1 MMKTTIPVMP
11 EETVIKPNENQPSI
25 EPRLIFS
32 NESEQVYAFDK
43 PEHHYVRI
51 LLSESQEVVE
61 HTCTCGETW
70 CSHQNTAL
78 ALMRSQPAEVEGD
91 EEDEFDEDAVAR
103 ILERMQTLDMGQ
115 LLTLLFDTIAQHP
128 ELIEF
133 FQNVLPPIDDEDEE
147 EPLFS

>member
-1 MMKTTIPVMP
+1 MKTTIPVMP
-11 EETVIKPNENQPSI
+11 EETAIQPNEIQQAP

-32 NESEQVYAFDK
+32 NESERVYAFDK

-51 LLSESQEVVE
+51 LLSENQEIVE

-70 CSHQNTAL
+70 CSHQNIAL
-78 ALMRSQPAEVEGD
+78 ALVRSQPETDESED
-91 EEDEFDEDAVAR
+91 EEEFDEEAVAR
-103 ILERMQTLDMGQ
+103 ILERMQSLDMGQ

-133 FQNVLPPIDDEDEE
+133 FQNVLPPVDDDDEE

>member
-1 MMKTTIPVMP
+1 MKATLKVMP
-11 EETVIKPNENQPSI
+11 EETAITTNELKSLP

-32 NESEQVYAFDK
+32 NESERVYAFDK

-51 LLSESQEVVE
+51 LLSESGEIVE
-61 HTCTCGETW
+61 HTCTCGDPW
-70 CSHQNTAL
+70 CSHQKTAL
-78 ALMRSQPAEVEGD
+78 TLMRSQPDPLE
-91 EEDEFDEDAVAR
+91 EEDEEEFDEEAVAR

-133 FQNVLPPIDDEDEE
+133 FQNVLPPAEDDDDE

>member
-1 MMKTTIPVMP
+1 MKTTIPVLP
-11 EETVIKPNENQPSI
+11 EETAIQPNEILVSP

-32 NESEQVYAFDK
+32 NESERVYAFDK
-43 PEHHYVRI
+43 PEHQYVRI
-51 LLSESQEVVE
+51 LLSESQEIVE

-78 ALMRSQPAEVEGD
+78 ALMRSQPEDAESED
-91 EEDEFDEDAVAR
+91 EEEFDEDAVAR

-133 FQNVLPPIDDEDEE
+133 FQNVLPPIDDEDDEE
-147 EPLFS
+147 LLFS

>member
-1 MMKTTIPVMP
+1 MKTTIPVML
-11 EETVIKPNENQPSI
+11 EETTISQNELQTPP

-32 NESEQVYAFDK
+32 NESERVYAFDK

-51 LLSESQEVVE
+51 LLSESQEIVE
-61 HTCTCGETW
+61 HTCTCGDAW
-70 CSHQNTAL
+70 CSHQKTAL
-78 ALMRSQPAEVEGD
+78 QLMRSQPENTES
-91 EEDEFDEDAVAR
+91 EEDEEFDEEAVAR
-103 ILERMQTLDMGQ
+103 ILERMQSLDMGQ

-133 FQNVLPPIDDEDEE
+133 FQNVLPPFDDEDDE